1 MDKMKNNDLPRWR
14 LNQIAQEIGGTI
26 EYLNCNDSKNE
37 WREVVIKYGHRPRT
51 DLENK

>member
-1 MDKMKNNDLPRWR
+1 MKNNDLPRWR

-37 WREVVIKYGHRPRT
+37 WRKVVIKYGHQPRT